1 MLFIDDFLLGLIQ
14 GISEFLPISSSG
26 HLQIAKHLLHIN
38 TQKLNL
44 TYDIFLH
51 TATMF
56 ATLCLFYKH
65 FFRFFKLFKIKTIDP
80 KEKKHLFKYLIFMI
94 ITIIPVGLTGILFE
108 KKLEPYFSSLILVS
122 ASYLMTTFFLAMTY
136 FYSNGKKNLSQL
148 SYLFP
153 IMIGL
158 SQAIAIL
165 PGVSRSGI
173 TIATAL
179 ILGTHKKL
187 AAEFSLMISIPIIF
201 GAFLLKCF
209 SLDFSLDIRQW
220 DLMTL
225 GHYLVGG
232 ISAFCFGLIAL
243 IFLLKIVARGKIYLF
258 SFYTFLLSLF
268 CFYLSFF

>member
-1 MLFIDDFLLGLIQ
+1 MLFIYDFLLGLIQ

-26 HLQIAKHLLHIN
+26 HLQIAKHLLHLN

-51 TATMF
+51 TATML

-65 FFRFFKLFKIKTIDP
+65 FFRFFKLFKIKTIEP
-80 KEKKHLFKYLIFMI
+80 KEKKQLFKYLIFMMVSM
-94 ITIIPVGLTGILFE
+94 IPVGLTGVLFE
-108 KKLEPYFSSLILVS
+108 KKLEPYFQSLTLVGT
-122 ASYLMTTFFLAMTY
+122 SYLITTFFLAMAY

-148 SYLFP
+148 PYLFP
-153 IMIGL
+153 IIVGL
-158 SQAIAIL
+158 SQAIAVL
-165 PGVSRSGI
+165 PGVSRSGM

-179 ILGTHKKL
+179 ILGSHKKL
-187 AAEFSLMISIPIIF
+187 AAEFSLMISVPIIF

-209 SLDFSLDIRQW
+209 SLDISEWGLV
-220 DLMTL
+220 TL

-243 IFLLKIVARGKIYLF
+243 ILLLKIVERGKIYLF
-258 SFYTFLLSLF
+258 SFYTFLLSLL